1 MNTFWK
7 ITLGFMIGVVC
18 TLTTLL
24 IMGTEYNNNARH
36 KPTEHESRV
45 FQRQSDED
53 IPRHN
58 IHSFELSTKSG
69 IIKLHTYMSK
79 DSVQVLMGR
88 PQSTDIQDIDGM
100 GVYETWKY
108 KGRNHY
114 VDEFT
119 LRFKDGELESV
130 RQYRE

>member
-18 TLTTLL
+18 TLATL
-24 IMGTEYNNNARH
+24 IVFGTGYNDNAEH
-36 KPTEHESRV
+36 KPTQHKNRV
-45 FQRQSDED
+45 LQFQSDEEAPEHD
-53 IPRHN
+53 V
-58 IHSFELSTKSG
+58 HSFELSTKNG

-79 DSVQVLMGR
+79 DSVQILMGR
-88 PQSTDIQDIDGM
+88 PQSTDIQNIGGM

-108 KGRNHY
+108 KGRNQY

-130 RQYRE
+130 HQYRE

>member
-18 TLTTLL
+18 TLATL
-24 IMGTEYNNNARH
+24 IVMGTGYNDNVEH
-36 KPTEHESRV
+36 KPTEYKNRV
-45 FQRQSDED
+45 LQFQSDEET
-53 IPRHN
+53 PRHN
-58 IHSFELSTKSG
+58 IHSFELSTKNG

-79 DSVQVLMGR
+79 DSVQILMGR
-88 PQSTDIQDIDGM
+88 PQSTDIQDIGGM

-108 KGRNHY
+108 KGRNQY

-130 RQYRE
+130 HQYRE

>member
-18 TLTTLL
+18 TLATL
-24 IMGTEYNNNARH
+24 IVMRTGYSDNAEH
-36 KPTEHESRV
+36 KPTEYKNRV
-45 FQRQSDED
+45 LQFQSDEEAPEHD
-53 IPRHN
+53 V
-58 IHSFELSTKSG
+58 HSFELSTKNG

-79 DSVQVLMGR
+79 DSVQILMGR
-88 PQSTDIQDIDGM
+88 PQSTDIQNIGGM

-108 KGRNHY
+108 KGRNQY

-130 RQYRE
+130 HQYRE

>member
-18 TLTTLL
+18 TLATL
-24 IMGTEYNNNARH
+24 IVMGTGYSDNAEH
-36 KPTEHESRV
+36 KPTEYKNRV
-45 FQRQSDED
+45 LQFQSDEED
-53 IPRHN
+53 PEHDV
-58 IHSFELSTKSG
+58 HSFELSTKNG

-79 DSVQVLMGR
+79 DSVQILMGR
-88 PQSTDIQDIDGM
+88 PQSTDIQNIGGM

-108 KGRNHY
+108 KGRNQY

-130 RQYRE
+130 HQYRE

>member
-18 TLTTLL
+18 TLATLIVL
-24 IMGTEYNNNARH
+24 GIGYNDNAKH
-36 KPTEHESRV
+36 NPIELKNKV
-45 FQRQSDED
+45 LQFQSDEEA
-53 IPRHN
+53 PRHN
-58 IHSFELSTKSG
+58 VHSFELSTKSG

-79 DSVQVLMGR
+79 DSVQILMGR
-88 PQSTDIQDIDGM
+88 PQSTDIQDIGGI

-108 KGRNHY
+108 KGRNQY

>member
-18 TLTTLL
+18 TLATL
-24 IMGTEYNNNARH
+24 IVMGTGYSDNAEH
-36 KPTEHESRV
+36 KPTEHKNRV
-45 FQRQSDED
+45 LQFQSDEEA
-53 IPRHN
+53 PEHN
-58 IHSFELSTKSG
+58 VHSFELSTKNG

-79 DSVQVLMGR
+79 DSVQILMGR
-88 PQSTDIQDIDGM
+88 PQSTDIQNVGGM

-130 RQYRE
+130 HQYRE

>member
-18 TLTTLL
+18 TLATLIVL
-24 IMGTEYNNNARH
+24 GTGYNDNAKHNPIER
-36 KPTEHESRV
+36 KNKV
-45 FQRQSDED
+45 LQFQSDEEA
-53 IPRHN
+53 PRHN
-58 IHSFELSTKSG
+58 VHSFELSTKSG

-79 DSVQVLMGR
+79 DSVQILMGR
-88 PQSTDIQDIDGM
+88 PQSTDIQDIGGI

-108 KGRNHY
+108 KGRNQY

>member
-18 TLTTLL
+18 TLATL
-24 IMGTEYNNNARH
+24 IVFGAGYSDNAGH
-36 KPTEHESRV
+36 KEHNV
-45 FQRQSDED
+45 
-53 IPRHN
+53 
-58 IHSFELSTKSG
+58 HSFELSTKNG

-79 DSVQVLMGR
+79 DSVQILMGR
-88 PQSTDIQDIDGM
+88 PQSTDIQNIGGM

-108 KGRNHY
+108 KGRNQY

-130 RQYRE
+130 HQYRE

>member
-18 TLTTLL
+18 TLATL
-24 IMGTEYNNNARH
+24 IVFGTEH
-36 KPTEHESRV
+36 KPTEHKNRV
-45 FQRQSDED
+45 LQFQSDEEAPEHD
-53 IPRHN
+53 V
-58 IHSFELSTKSG
+58 HSFELSTKNG

-79 DSVQVLMGR
+79 DSVQILMGR
-88 PQSTDIQDIDGM
+88 PQSTDIQNIGGM

-108 KGRNHY
+108 KGRNQY

-130 RQYRE
+130 HQYRE

>member
-18 TLTTLL
+18 TLATLIVL
-24 IMGTEYNNNARH
+24 GTGYNDNAKHNPIEH
-36 KPTEHESRV
+36 KNKV
-45 FQRQSDED
+45 LQFQSDEEAS
-53 IPRHN
+53 RHN
-58 IHSFELSTKSG
+58 VHSFELSTKSG

-79 DSVQVLMGR
+79 DSVQILMGR
-88 PQSTDIQDIDGM
+88 PQSTDIQDIGGI

-108 KGRNHY
+108 KGRNQY

>member
-7 ITLGFMIGVVC
+7 ITLGVMIGVVC
-18 TLTTLL
+18 TLATL
-24 IMGTEYNNNARH
+24 IVMGTGYNDNAEHKLTEYKN
-36 KPTEHESRV
+36 RV
-45 FQRQSDED
+45 LQFQSDEEA
-53 IPRHN
+53 PEHN
-58 IHSFELSTKSG
+58 VHSFELSTKNG

-79 DSVQVLMGR
+79 DSVQILMGR
-88 PQSTDIQDIDGM
+88 PQSTDIQNIGGM

-108 KGRNHY
+108 KGRNQY

-130 RQYRE
+130 HQYRE

>member
-18 TLTTLL
+18 TLATLIVL
-24 IMGTEYNNNARH
+24 GTGYNDNTKHNPIEH
-36 KPTEHESRV
+36 KNKV
-45 FQRQSDED
+45 LQFQSDEEV
-53 IPRHN
+53 PRHN
-58 IHSFELSTKSG
+58 VHSFELSTKSG

-79 DSVQVLMGR
+79 DSVQILMGR
-88 PQSTDIQDIDGM
+88 PQSTDIQNIGGM

-108 KGRNHY
+108 KGRNQY

>member
-18 TLTTLL
+18 TLATFIVL
-24 IMGTEYNNNARH
+24 GTGYNDNAKH
-36 KPTEHESRV
+36 NPTEHKNKV
-45 FQRQSDED
+45 LQFQSDEEA
-53 IPRHN
+53 PRHN
-58 IHSFELSTKSG
+58 VHSFELSTKSG

-79 DSVQVLMGR
+79 DSVQILMGR
-88 PQSTDIQDIDGM
+88 PQSTDIQNIGGI

-130 RQYRE
+130 HQYRE

>member
-7 ITLGFMIGVVC
+7 TTLGFMIGVVC
-18 TLTTLL
+18 TLATL
-24 IMGTEYNNNARH
+24 IVMGTGYSDNAGH
-36 KPTEHESRV
+36 KPTEHKDRV
-45 FQRQSDED
+45 FQFQSDEEA
-53 IPRHN
+53 PEHN
-58 IHSFELSTKSG
+58 VHSFELSTKSG

-79 DSVQVLMGR
+79 DSVQILMGR
-88 PQSTDIQDIDGM
+88 PQSTDIQNIGGM

-108 KGRNHY
+108 KGRNQY

>member
-18 TLTTLL
+18 TLATL
-24 IMGTEYNNNARH
+24 IVMGTRYNDNAAH
-36 KPTEHESRV
+36 KPTEYKNRV
-45 FQRQSDED
+45 LQFQSDEET
-53 IPRHN
+53 PRHN
-58 IHSFELSTKSG
+58 IHSFELSTKNG

-79 DSVQVLMGR
+79 DSVQILMGR
-88 PQSTDIQDIDGM
+88 PQSTDIQDIGGM

-108 KGRNHY
+108 KGRNQY

-130 RQYRE
+130 HQYRE